1 MAYAFLGSNP
11 SLPTNLVLSTPY
23 RVHSR
28 KHRHMAK
35 KGNREWTWMAAKTKG
50 ESTYRFQTSRNKVNL
65 KEKLEIV
72 RYAPDVKKHV
82 LFKEIKESKK
92 K

>member
-1 MAYAFLGSNP
+1 
-11 SLPTNLVLSTPY
+11 
-23 RVHSR
+23 
-28 KHRHMAK
+28 
-35 KGNREWTWMAAKTKG
+35 MAAKTKG

-65 KEKLEIV
+65 KEKLEMV